1 MRIAQALD
9 FLHASKA
16 AQFESLSDL
25 IPNELIT
32 TLLGEEGV
40 ATLRRRRMPMERLV
54 WAIIGM
60 AIFRHVPMTQLVN
73 QLDILLP
80 SERPFVAH
88 SAFLQARQKLGHKSI
103 ERLFHET
110 AAGWHQQANHPGWAG
125 LQLLAV
131 DGVMWRTP
139 DTPDNA
145 AAFAKPG
152 TQHGETAYP
161 QVRML
166 CQMELTSHLLVQAVM
181 ESCAVNEMV
190 LAEQLVART
199 PDHSLTLFD
208 KGFYSLG
215 LLHAWQTA
223 GSERHWLLPLKKGM
237 QYEVVRKL
245 GRQDALVRLKP
256 SPQARKKWPQLPET
270 VEARLLTR
278 TINGKERQ
286 VLTSMVDPMR
296 FVGADIVDLYGHR
309 WEIELGYRE
318 MKHSLQQHRL
328 TLRSK
333 KAAGIRQELWGVLL
347 AYNLLRSQMVKMAA
361 SLKGYTASQLSF
373 HMASVY
379 LIHELSCM
387 PYVSP
392 GNIPGRVAE
401 LEKQAGQFV
410 LPARRER
417 SYPRSVKPR
426 PQKYGVK
433 KTNKNN
439 ASQA

>member
-9 FLHASKA
+9 FLHASNA

-25 IPNELIT
+25 IPPELIT
-32 TLLGEEGV
+32 TLLAEEDV

-80 SERPFVAH
+80 GDRPFVAP
-88 SAFLQARQKLGHKSI
+88 SAFLQARQKLGDKSI
-103 ERLFHET
+103 ERLFH
-110 AAGWHQQANHPGWAG
+110 
-125 LQLLAV
+125 
-131 DGVMWRTP
+131 
-139 DTPDNA
+139 
-145 AAFAKPG
+145 
-152 TQHGETAYP
+152 ETAYP

-190 LAEQLVART
+190 LAEQLIART

-215 LLHAWQTA
+215 LLHAWQSA
-223 GSERHWLLPLKKGM
+223 GVERHWSLPLKKGT

-245 GRQDALVRLKP
+245 GRQDALVLLKT
-256 SPQARKKWPQLPET
+256 SPQARKKWPHLPDT

-278 TINGKERQ
+278 NINGKARQ

-296 FVGADIVDLYGHR
+296 FPGADIVELYSHR

-333 KAAGIRQELWGVLL
+333 KAAGIRQELWGVRL

-387 PYVSP
+387 PYLSP
-392 GNIPGRVAE
+392 GSIPKRVAE
-401 LEKQAGQFV
+401 LDKQAGQFV
-410 LPARRER
+410 LPERRER
-417 SYPRSVKPR
+417 SSPRSVKAR
-426 PQKYGVK
+426 PQKYAVQK
-433 KTNKNN
+433 ANKNN

>member
-1 MRIAQALD
+1 MRIDQALD
-9 FLHASKA
+9 FLHASNA

-25 IPNELIT
+25 IPPKLIT
-32 TLLGEEGV
+32 TLLAEEDV
-40 ATLRRRRMPMERLV
+40 VTLRRRRMPMERLV

-80 SERPFVAH
+80 GDRPFVAP
-88 SAFLQARQKLGHKSI
+88 SAFLQARQKLGGKRI

-110 AAGWHQQANHPGWAG
+110 ASRWHQQANHPGWA
-125 LQLLAV
+125 
-131 DGVMWRTP
+131 
-139 DTPDNA
+139 
-145 AAFAKPG
+145 
-152 TQHGETAYP
+152 
-161 QVRML
+161 
-166 CQMELTSHLLVQAVM
+166 
-181 ESCAVNEMV
+181 
-190 LAEQLVART
+190 EQLIAHT

-215 LLHAWQTA
+215 LLHAWQTT
-223 GSERHWLLPLKKGM
+223 GSERHWLLPLKKGT

-245 GRQDALVRLKP
+245 GRQDALVLLKT
-256 SPQARKKWPQLPET
+256 SPQARKKWPHLPDT

-296 FVGADIVDLYGHR
+296 FPGADIVELYNHR

-333 KAAGIRQELWGVLL
+333 KAMGIRQELWGVLL

-361 SLKGYTASQLSF
+361 SLKGYTVSQLSF

-387 PYVSP
+387 PYLSP
-392 GNIPGRVAE
+392 GSIPKRVAE
-401 LEKQAGQFV
+401 LDKQAGQFV
-410 LPARRER
+410 LPERRER
-417 SYPRSVKPR
+417 SYPRCVKPR
-426 PQKYGVK
+426 PQRYSVK
-433 KTNKNN
+433 KANKNN

>member
-1 MRIAQALD
+1 
-9 FLHASKA
+9 
-16 AQFESLSDL
+16 
-25 IPNELIT
+25 
-32 TLLGEEGV
+32 
-40 ATLRRRRMPMERLV
+40 
-54 WAIIGM
+54 
-60 AIFRHVPMTQLVN
+60 
-73 QLDILLP
+73 
-80 SERPFVAH
+80 
-88 SAFLQARQKLGHKSI
+88 
-103 ERLFHET
+103 
-110 AAGWHQQANHPGWAG
+110 
-125 LQLLAV
+125 
-131 DGVMWRTP
+131 MWRTP

-145 AAFAKPG
+145 AEFAKPG
-152 TQHGETAYP
+152 TQHGETTYP

-190 LAEQLVART
+190 LAEQLIART

-215 LLHAWQTA
+215 LLHAWQTT
-223 GSERHWLLPLKKGM
+223 GSERHWLLPLKKGT

-245 GRQDALVRLKP
+245 GRQDVLVSLKT
-256 SPQARKKWPQLPET
+256 SPQARKKWPHLPET
-270 VEARLLTR
+270 LEARLLTR
-278 TINGKERQ
+278 SINGKERQ

-296 FVGADIVDLYGHR
+296 FPGADIVELYSHR

-333 KAAGIRQELWGVLL
+333 KAAGIRQDLWGVLL

-387 PYVSP
+387 PYLSP
-392 GNIPGRVAE
+392 GSIPKRVAE
-401 LEKQAGQFV
+401 LDKQAGQFV
-410 LPARRER
+410 LPERRER
-417 SYPRSVKPR
+417 SYPRSVKAR
-426 PQKYGVK
+426 PQKYAVQK
-433 KTNKNN
+433 ANKNN

>member
-1 MRIAQALD
+1 
-9 FLHASKA
+9 
-16 AQFESLSDL
+16 
-25 IPNELIT
+25 
-32 TLLGEEGV
+32 
-40 ATLRRRRMPMERLV
+40 
-54 WAIIGM
+54 
-60 AIFRHVPMTQLVN
+60 
-73 QLDILLP
+73 
-80 SERPFVAH
+80 
-88 SAFLQARQKLGHKSI
+88 
-103 ERLFHET
+103 
-110 AAGWHQQANHPGWAG
+110 
-125 LQLLAV
+125 
-131 DGVMWRTP
+131 
-139 DTPDNA
+139 
-145 AAFAKPG
+145 
-152 TQHGETAYP
+152 
-161 QVRML
+161 ML

-215 LLHAWQTA
+215 LLHAWQSV
-223 GSERHWLLPLKKGM
+223 GVERHWLLPLKKGT

-245 GRQDALVRLKP
+245 GRQDALVLLKT
-256 SPQARKKWPQLPET
+256 SLQARKKWPHLPDT

-296 FVGADIVDLYGHR
+296 FPGADIVELYSHR

-333 KAAGIRQELWGVLL
+333 KAMGIRQELWGVLL

-361 SLKGYTASQLSF
+361 SQLSF

-387 PYVSP
+387 PYLSP
-392 GNIPGRVAE
+392 GSIPKRVAE
-401 LEKQAGQFV
+401 LEFV
-410 LPARRER
+410 LPERRER
-417 SYPRSVKPR
+417 SSPRSVKAR
-426 PQKYGVK
+426 PQKYAVQK
-433 KTNKNN
+433 ANKNN

>member
-1 MRIAQALD
+1 
-9 FLHASKA
+9 
-16 AQFESLSDL
+16 
-25 IPNELIT
+25 
-32 TLLGEEGV
+32 
-40 ATLRRRRMPMERLV
+40 
-54 WAIIGM
+54 M

-80 SERPFVAH
+80 GDRPFVAPC
-88 SAFLQARQKLGHKSI
+88 AFLQARQKLGHKSI

-110 AAGWHQQANHPGWAG
+110 ASRWHQQANHPGWAG

-145 AAFAKPG
+145 AEFAKPG

-208 KGFYSLG
+208 KGFYSFG

-223 GSERHWLLPLKKGM
+223 GCERHWLLPLKKGT

-245 GRQDALVRLKP
+245 GRQDALVRLNT
-256 SPQARKKWPQLPET
+256 SPQARKKWPQLPDT

-278 TINGKERQ
+278 TINGK
-286 VLTSMVDPMR
+286 
-296 FVGADIVDLYGHR
+296 
-309 WEIELGYRE
+309 
-318 MKHSLQQHRL
+318 
-328 TLRSK
+328 
-333 KAAGIRQELWGVLL
+333 
-347 AYNLLRSQMVKMAA
+347 
-361 SLKGYTASQLSF
+361 
-373 HMASVY
+373 
-379 LIHELSCM
+379 
-387 PYVSP
+387 
-392 GNIPGRVAE
+392 
-401 LEKQAGQFV
+401 
-410 LPARRER
+410 
-417 SYPRSVKPR
+417 
-426 PQKYGVK
+426 
-433 KTNKNN
+433 
-439 ASQA
+439 

>member
-1 MRIAQALD
+1 
-9 FLHASKA
+9 
-16 AQFESLSDL
+16 
-25 IPNELIT
+25 
-32 TLLGEEGV
+32 
-40 ATLRRRRMPMERLV
+40 
-54 WAIIGM
+54 
-60 AIFRHVPMTQLVN
+60 MTV
-73 QLDILLP
+73 
-80 SERPFVAH
+80 PFVAP

-103 ERLFHET
+103 ERLFHE
-110 AAGWHQQANHPGWAG
+110 AASRWHQQANHPGWAG

-131 DGVMWRTP
+131 DGVMGRTP

-145 AAFAKPG
+145 AAFAKPS

-161 QVRML
+161 QVRMF
-166 CQMELTSHLLVQAVM
+166 CQMELTSHLFVQAVM
-181 ESCAVNEMV
+181 ESCAVSEMV
-190 LAEQLVART
+190 LAEQLIART

-215 LLHAWQTA
+215 LLHAWQAA
-223 GSERHWLLPLKKGM
+223 GVERHWLLLKKGT

-245 GRQDALVRLKP
+245 GRQDAQVLLKT
-256 SPQARKKWPQLPET
+256 SPQARKKWPHLPDT

-278 TINGKERQ
+278 NINGKARQ

-296 FVGADIVDLYGHR
+296 FPGTDIVELYSHR

-379 LIHELSCM
+379 LIHELSCL
-387 PYVSP
+387 PYLSP
-392 GNIPGRVAE
+392 GSIPKRVAE
-401 LEKQAGQFV
+401 LDKQAVQFV
-410 LPARRER
+410 LPERRER
-417 SYPRSVKPR
+417 SYPRSVKAI
-426 PQKYGVK
+426 PQKYAVQK
-433 KTNKNN
+433 ANKNN
-439 ASQA
+439 ASQAQLTGIMATSHPFFAI

>member
-1 MRIAQALD
+1 M
-9 FLHASKA
+9 
-16 AQFESLSDL
+16 
-25 IPNELIT
+25 
-32 TLLGEEGV
+32 
-40 ATLRRRRMPMERLV
+40 
-54 WAIIGM
+54 
-60 AIFRHVPMTQLVN
+60 
-73 QLDILLP
+73 
-80 SERPFVAH
+80 
-88 SAFLQARQKLGHKSI
+88 
-103 ERLFHET
+103 
-110 AAGWHQQANHPGWAG
+110 
-125 LQLLAV
+125 
-131 DGVMWRTP
+131 
-139 DTPDNA
+139 
-145 AAFAKPG
+145 
-152 TQHGETAYP
+152 
-161 QVRML
+161 
-166 CQMELTSHLLVQAVM
+166 
-181 ESCAVNEMV
+181 
-190 LAEQLVART
+190 AEQLVART

-223 GSERHWLLPLKKGM
+223 GSERHWLLSLKKGHLIRGGA
-237 QYEVVRKL
+237 QAGASGCSGTPDDQSTSTQEVVC
-245 GRQDALVRLKP
+245 G
-256 SPQARKKWPQLPET
+256 LPDT
-270 VEARLLTR
+270 VEAHLLTR

-286 VLTSMVDPMR
+286 VLTSMVDPMC
-296 FVGADIVDLYGHR
+296 FPGADIVELYGHR

-318 MKHSLQQHRL
+318 MKRSLQQHWL

-333 KAAGIRQELWGVLL
+333 KAVGIRQELWGVLL

-417 SYPRSVKPR
+417 SYPRCVKAR
-426 PQKYGVK
+426 PQKYSVQK
-433 KTNKNN
+433 ANKNN

>member
-1 MRIAQALD
+1 MRIEQALD
-9 FLHASKA
+9 FLHASNA

-32 TLLGEEGV
+32 MLLGEEGV

-80 SERPFVAH
+80 GDRPFVAP
-88 SAFLQARQKLGHKSI
+88 SAFLQARQKLGDKSI

-110 AAGWHQQANHPGWAG
+110 ASRWHQQANHPGWAG

-166 CQMELTSHLLVQAVM
+166 CQMELTSHLLTQAVM

-199 PDHSLTLFD
+199 PDHSLNLFD

-215 LLHAWQTA
+215 LLHAWQSA
-223 GSERHWLLPLKKGM
+223 GVERHWLLPLKKGS
-237 QYEVVRKL
+237 QYEVVCKL
-245 GRQDALVRLKP
+245 GRQDALVLLNT
-256 SPQARKKWPQLPET
+256 SPQARKKWSPVDT

-278 TINGKERQ
+278 HINGKERQ

-296 FVGADIVDLYGHR
+296 FPGADIVELYSHR

-333 KAAGIRQELWGVLL
+333 KAAGIWQELWGVLL

-373 HMASVY
+373 HMVSVY

-387 PYVSP
+387 PYLSP
-392 GNIPGRVAE
+392 GSIPNRVME
-401 LEKQAGQFV
+401 LDKQAGQFV
-410 LPARRER
+410 LPERRVR
-417 SYPRSVKPR
+417 SYPRRVK
-426 PQKYGVK
+426 
-433 KTNKNN
+433 
-439 ASQA
+439 A

>member
-1 MRIAQALD
+1 MRIEQALD
-9 FLHASKA
+9 FLHASNM

-25 IPNELIT
+25 IPPALIT
-32 TLLGEEGV
+32 SLLGEEGV

-60 AIFRHVPMTQLVN
+60 AIFRNVPMTQLVN

-80 SERPFVAH
+80 GDRPFVAP

-103 ERLFHET
+103 ARLFHDT
-110 AAGWHQQANHPGWAG
+110 ATRWHQQANHPGWAG

-190 LAEQLVART
+190 LAEQLIART

-215 LLHAWQTA
+215 LLHAWQRA
-223 GSERHWLLPLKKGM
+223 GSERHWLLPLKKGT

-245 GRQDALVRLKP
+245 GRQDALVQLKT
-256 SPQARKKWPQLPET
+256 SPQARKKWPQLPEAI
-270 VEARLLTR
+270 EARLLTR

-286 VLTSMVDPMR
+286 VLTSLTDPLR
-296 FVGADIVDLYGHR
+296 FPASELMELYQNR

-333 KAAGIRQELWGVLL
+333 KATGIRQELWGVLL

-417 SYPRSVKPR
+417 SYPRCVKPR
-426 PQKYGVK
+426 PQKYSVK
-433 KTNKNN
+433 KANKNN

>member
-1 MRIAQALD
+1 MRIAHALD
-9 FLHASKA
+9 FLHASNA

-25 IPNELIT
+25 ISPELIT
-32 TLLGEEGV
+32 TLLAEEDV

-80 SERPFVAH
+80 GDRPFVAP
-88 SAFLQARQKLGHKSI
+88 SAFLQARQKLGDKSI

-110 AAGWHQQANHPGWAG
+110 ASLWHQQANHPGWAG

-181 ESCAVNEMV
+181 ESCAVSEMV
-190 LAEQLVART
+190 LAEQLIART

-223 GSERHWLLPLKKGM
+223 GVERHWLLPLKKKGHPIRGGA
-237 QYEVVRKL
+237 QTGAPGCTGLAENQPTGEEEVAAPAGHSGSPRADPKHQWQGAPSIDL
-245 GRQDALVRLKP
+245 NGRPDAL
-256 SPQARKKWPQLPET
+256 
-270 VEARLLTR
+270 
-278 TINGKERQ
+278 
-286 VLTSMVDPMR
+286 
-296 FVGADIVDLYGHR
+296 
-309 WEIELGYRE
+309 
-318 MKHSLQQHRL
+318 
-328 TLRSK
+328 
-333 KAAGIRQELWGVLL
+333 
-347 AYNLLRSQMVKMAA
+347 
-361 SLKGYTASQLSF
+361 
-373 HMASVY
+373 
-379 LIHELSCM
+379 
-387 PYVSP
+387 P
-392 GNIPGRVAE
+392 GG
-401 LEKQAGQFV
+401 
-410 LPARRER
+410 
-417 SYPRSVKPR
+417 
-426 PQKYGVK
+426 
-433 KTNKNN
+433 
-439 ASQA
+439 

>member
-1 MRIAQALD
+1 MRIDQALD
-9 FLHASKA
+9 FLHASNA

-25 IPNELIT
+25 IPPKLIT
-32 TLLGEEGV
+32 TLLAEEDV
-40 ATLRRRRMPMERLV
+40 VTLRRRRMPMERLV

-80 SERPFVAH
+80 GDRPFVAP
-88 SAFLQARQKLGHKSI
+88 SAFLQARQKLGGKRI

-110 AAGWHQQANHPGWAG
+110 ASRWHQQANHPGWA
-125 LQLLAV
+125 
-131 DGVMWRTP
+131 
-139 DTPDNA
+139 
-145 AAFAKPG
+145 
-152 TQHGETAYP
+152 
-161 QVRML
+161 
-166 CQMELTSHLLVQAVM
+166 
-181 ESCAVNEMV
+181 
-190 LAEQLVART
+190 EQLIART

-215 LLHAWQTA
+215 LLHAWQTS
-223 GSERHWLLPLKKGM
+223 GVERHWLLPLKKGT

-245 GRQDALVRLKP
+245 GRQDALVLLKT
-256 SPQARKKWPQLPET
+256 SPQARKKWPHLPDT
-270 VEARLLTR
+270 VAARLLTR

-296 FVGADIVDLYGHR
+296 FPGADIVELYSHR

-361 SLKGYTASQLSF
+361 SLKGYTASQLRF

-387 PYVSP
+387 PYLSP
-392 GNIPGRVAE
+392 GSIPKRVAE
-401 LEKQAGQFV
+401 LDKQAGQFV
-410 LPARRER
+410 LPERREL
-417 SYPRSVKPR
+417 SYPRSVKAR
-426 PQKYGVK
+426 PQKYAVQK
-433 KTNKNN
+433 ANKNN
-439 ASQA
+439 ARQA